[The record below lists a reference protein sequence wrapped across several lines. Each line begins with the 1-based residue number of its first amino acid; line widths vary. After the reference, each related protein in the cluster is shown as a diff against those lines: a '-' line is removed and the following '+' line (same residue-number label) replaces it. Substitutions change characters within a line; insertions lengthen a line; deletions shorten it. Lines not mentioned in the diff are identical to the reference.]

1 MRVLLIV
8 LGWALVG
15 LGHAAPPPGHP
26 SVDQAQRMIHVPN
39 EADLVHQGRV
49 LQAISSNDY
58 TYIEV
63 TTDDKGGTRWLAAPN
78 MELPADSQIR
88 YGDGAV
94 MKNFYSRKHSRT
106 FAEVWFVDEVKRLAE

>member
-1 MRVLLIV
+1 MRVLLSV
-8 LGWALVG
+8 LCLSLASLA
-15 LGHAAPPPGHP
+15 HAAPPPGHP

-39 EADLVHQGRV
+39 DADLVHQGRV

-78 MELPADSQIR
+78 MELAVNSQIR

-94 MKNFYSRKHSRT
+94 MKDFFSRKHKRT
-106 FAEVWFVDEVKRLAE
+106 FHEVWFVDEVKVLVE